1 MTEHFLSRDRLAA
14 QLSDIGVER
23 GGVLLVHASMRSL
36 GPVDGGARTVADAL
50 RDALGP
56 EGTLVVPAFTPE
68 NSDTSPAYQD
78 RVRGL
83 SEEAAAAVRAGMP
96 PFDPATTPGRASA
109 AEVSIELIRA
119 WATGLRRIDMC
130 SMPGRLMSST

>member
-14 QLSDIGVER
+14 QLSDLGVER

-36 GPVDGGARTVADAL
+36 GPVDGGARAMADAL

-68 NSDTSPAYQD
+68 NSDTSPAYRD

-96 PFDPATTPGRASA
+96 PFDPATTPAP
-109 AEVSIELIRA
+109 
-119 WATGLRRIDMC
+119 
-130 SMPGRLMSST
+130 SMG